1 MTYDSWKATNPAD
14 DLLGPEPDER
24 DDFPAM
30 IATRY
35 DPKPIPD
42 RRFDW
47 QATTADY
54 DLGSP
59 IGFGCTE
66 AEAINDLILQ
76 FEGVWRR

>member
-14 DLLGPEPDER
+14 EWLGPELDEE
-24 DDFPAM
+24 DDFLAR
-30 IATRY
+30 IVTRY

-59 IGFGCTE
+59 IGFGRTE
-66 AEAINDLILQ
+66 AEAINDLIMLL
-76 FEGVWRR
+76 EGVRR